1 MDPVVIAIIVVA
13 ALAVLALLWATVL
26 NPRKRAE
33 RRLREERRHAA
44 EHHREEAEQRK
55 QRATV
60 AEQRAEEAR
69 LHAERAAQEA
79 RLEREHA
86 SLHENRADMTER
98 GLADD
103 ELQGGEY
110 SVRDR
115 NGSMADRDGD
125 GRIDADDVGA
135 SRPGDE
141 RQGRFVREEQVD
153 ESGRVHRAPQS

>member
-1 MDPVVIAIIVVA
+1 MSATAIILIAI
-13 ALAVLALLWATVL
+13 AVLVVLAILAMTVL
-26 NPRKRAE
+26 NPKKREE
-33 RRLREERRHAA
+33 RRLRQERQRAA
-44 EHHREEAEQRK
+44 EHHRTEAEQRK
-55 QRATV
+55 QRASV
-60 AEQRAEEAR
+60 ADQKAEEAR

-98 GLADD
+98 GLHDD
-103 ELQGGEY
+103 ELRGGEY
-110 SVRDR
+110 SVRER

-125 GRIDADDVGA
+125 GRIDADDAGA
-135 SRPGDE
+135 TRTGDE

>member
-1 MDPVVIAIIVVA
+1 MTWGKAPEKEKTRMDPVVIVIIVVA
-13 ALAVLALLWATVL
+13 VLIVLAILAMTVF

-33 RRLREERRHAA
+33 RRLRQERQRAA
-44 EHHREEAEQRK
+44 EHHRSEAEQRK

-86 SLHENRADMTER
+86 SLHENRADLTER

-103 ELQGGEY
+103 ELDGDEF
-110 SVRDR
+110 SVR
-115 NGSMADRDGD
+115 DRDGD
-125 GRIDADDVGA
+125 GRPDDTQLGATRADDA
-135 SRPGDE
+135 ST
-141 RQGRFVREEQVD
+141 GRFEREE
-153 ESGRVHRAPQS
+153 GRVHRAS